1 MAKKIPFPTNA
12 AYEVHSHV
20 FVSGPRHGG
29 HYENNKWHTGEFS
42 HSHPQGSTPH
52 THPQTG
58 PSSYGY
64 GWARGKSN
72 KLTAKPTGEQMPPI
86 PLTEEENT
94 FELIVTDSA
103 LIHGKLP
110 IGDTPLEAL
119 GFPAA
124 ERIMGSH
131 RMKCVVRD
139 ERTKKEL
146 PGLTREIPCGA
157 EMTDKLLQK

>member
-103 LIHGKLP
+103 LIHGK
-110 IGDTPLEAL
+110 TAHRRY
-119 GFPAA
+119 PARST
-124 ERIMGSH
+124 RISG
-131 RMKCVVRD
+131 
-139 ERTKKEL
+139 
-146 PGLTREIPCGA
+146 GGA
-157 EMTDKLLQK
+157 NHGQPPHEVCCPR